1 MKIAALGIAT
11 VSALMS
17 LTLATG
23 QAKAVSFEDLS
34 ELTVQVAIA
43 QPTNEA
49 FAVTSPLSEDVVVLA
64 SSGQTD
70 QASLSEH
77 GEMKVSDRLKTSDV
91 LVWVG
96 GILLM
101 LVLVLPHE
109 SRDRAIRVRI
119 PDNRW

>member
-49 FAVTSPLSEDVVVLA
+49 FSVTSPLSEGAVVLA

-70 QASLSEH
+70 QAGLSEH
-77 GEMKVSDRLKTSDV
+77 GDMKVSDRLKTSDV

-101 LVLVLPHE
+101 LALVLPDE